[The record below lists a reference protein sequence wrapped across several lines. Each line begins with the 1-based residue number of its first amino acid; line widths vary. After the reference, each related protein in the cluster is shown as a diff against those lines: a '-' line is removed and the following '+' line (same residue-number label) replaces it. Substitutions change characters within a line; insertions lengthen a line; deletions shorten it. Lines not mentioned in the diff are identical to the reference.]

1 MTQDF
6 KNMLYLFGCGATGKP
21 IDVKYC
27 ENLSKIRDIALSQ
40 EVWDVVYAGI
50 RTKIEDSS
58 VAIPAEVY
66 AKLEQ
71 SFISNVALNIRRI
84 EFNLGT
90 IRELESAGIRCCV
103 LKGITVARLY
113 AMPETRISSDMDVLI
128 ESQNEAEAVT
138 ILTGLGYECE
148 ERSKYDHH
156 IKAYH
161 KIGGL
166 FEVHVALHS
175 VATSDIILDDEV
187 HYEDEF
193 MLLEDGI
200 YSLSVNDSLMYLSAH
215 LIKHLINDATGIRQ
229 MMDLLLYMK
238 AYEKQIDWTRYNSLM
253 EKLGYDTLINVIKG
267 IGVRF
272 FGMEFEDAITEGHGL
287 EELLEDCEIGG
298 VFGVNEDERSR
309 FYELFTQRR
318 SGNSNIKH
326 AMLKLTKSERS
337 AFGMLFPSYKSMK
350 ERFVYVKKCPI
361 LLPIG
366 WIHRIIEIVLKQMG
380 IMKDKKENLTV
391 NQRRMQMVEKL
402 GMFKT
407 ENK

>member
-1 MTQDF
+1 MTQNF
-6 KNMLYLFGCGATGKP
+6 KNMLYLFGAAATGKP
-21 IDVKYC
+21 IDIKYC
-27 ENLSKIRDIALSQ
+27 ENLSKIRDLALSQ
-40 EVWDVVYAGI
+40 EVWDVIYAGI
-50 RTKIEDSS
+50 RPEIESGS
-58 VAIPAEVY
+58 IKLPSEVY
-66 AKLEQ
+66 AVLEQ
-71 SFISNVALNIRRI
+71 KFMSNVALNIRKI
-84 EFNLGT
+84 EFNLKT
-90 IRELESAGIRCCV
+90 LRLLEENGIRCCV

-113 AMPETRISSDMDVLI
+113 SMPEARISSDMDVLI
-128 ESQNEAEAVT
+128 ESQNEAEAVK

-187 HYEDEF
+187 HYEEEF

-229 MMDLLLYMK
+229 MMDLLLYME
-238 AYEKQIDWTRYNSLM
+238 AYEAQIDWEKYNDLM
-253 EKLGYDTLINVIKG
+253 KRLGYDNLIRVIKG

-272 FGMEFEDAITEGHGL
+272 FCMEFEDVITEGHGL

-298 VFGVNEDERSR
+298 VFGINEEERSR
-309 FYELFTQRR
+309 FYELFTRRR
-318 SGNSNIKH
+318 SGNSNLKH
-326 AMLKLTKSERS
+326 SMLKLTKSENS
-337 AFGMLFPSYKSMK
+337 AFRMIFPKYKSMK
-350 ERFVYVKKCPI
+350 ERFGYVKKCPI

-366 WIHRIIEIVLKQMG
+366 WIHRIIEIILRQMG
-380 IMKDKKENLTV
+380 IISDKKENLTV

-402 GMFKT
+402 GMFKN
-407 ENK
+407 NK